1 MEFGHLGVV
10 ELLFPASAQEEEEE
24 LGKKHKEARVV
35 WALLRGHLPIF
46 AWSLGRFR
54 QQPRRVQQVLDTEWL
69 MGGRKH
75 TTSNGATGKR
85 LSAAALETV
94 RAFYRED
101 LELWGQAM
109 A

>member
-1 MEFGHLGVV
+1 MDPCRRSWAPQSHFCGGLAHSIANYEVIDFKRLTTQLPEALRRAGLK
-10 ELLFPASAQEEEEE
+10 EPA
-24 LGKKHKEARVV
+24 L
-35 WALLRGHLPIF
+35 
-46 AWSLGRFR
+46 
-54 QQPRRVQQVLDTEWL
+54 RRVQQVLDTEWL

-85 LSAAALETV
+85 LSAAALEAV

-101 LELWGQAM
+101 LELWGQAV